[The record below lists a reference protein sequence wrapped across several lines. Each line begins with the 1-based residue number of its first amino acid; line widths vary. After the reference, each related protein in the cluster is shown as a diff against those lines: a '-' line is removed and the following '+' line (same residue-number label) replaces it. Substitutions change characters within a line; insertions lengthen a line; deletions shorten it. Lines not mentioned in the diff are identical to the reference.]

1 MTKTDPPPP
10 SPAPPVN
17 VVRHIHLTEDEFI
30 ERFRPIPNLFE
41 PDASFDFGQGGC
53 LFANF
58 AGELDF
64 LRRRSEG
71 TVWTLTDCDG
81 RWCSPCL
88 PPVPWLQAYCA
99 PVGLSDLAPSIDD
112 DPVDEPD
119 DELGEVD
126 DFDADDVPA

>member
-81 RWCSPCL
+81 HLEITDGMHYVNRLGYIVTEIAC
-88 PPVPWLQAYCA
+88 PPDIFVTVAL
-99 PVGLSDLAPSIDD
+99 L
-112 DPVDEPD
+112 
-119 DELGEVD
+119 
-126 DFDADDVPA
+126 